1 MPDSNPTE
9 NLPPKHDPF
18 DAPDAVDEA
27 DTRERVLE
35 GGQDAGDGDD
45 EEVRREL
52 GLEEVGTSRSD
63 AAARRTCRCPRE
75 RLRRRKR
82 AGAFRI
88 AC

>member
-9 NLPPKHDPF
+9 NLPSKHDPF
-18 DAPDAVDEA
+18 DAPDAEDEA

-52 GLEEVGTSRSD
+52 GLEEDGDVS
-63 AAARRTCRCPRE
+63 
-75 RLRRRKR
+75 
-82 AGAFRI
+82 
-88 AC
+88 

>member
-1 MPDSNPTE
+1 VATSTTGQVQAIGFAEGRCGKNAHVPDSNPTE

-18 DAPDAVDEA
+18 DAPDAEDEA

-52 GLEEVGTSRSD
+52 GLEEDGDFS
-63 AAARRTCRCPRE
+63 
-75 RLRRRKR
+75 
-82 AGAFRI
+82 
-88 AC
+88 